1 MYGKE
6 SLTSLETTKATLV
19 TYNKSEE
26 KPLGKKRVRVVNPK
40 NGKKYSVE
48 IIVVRGSCTPLLGA
62 KASQQ
67 MRLLYINRNNILV
80 VEKQS
85 PRKVKA
91 TAISKESMLE
101 EFADVFVGEGKLEG
115 DLHLEIDPS
124 VTPVQR
130 EAESGVELS
139 SIKQW
144 ELDHM

>member
-6 SLTSLETTKATLV
+6 SLTSLEMTKATLV
-19 TYNKSEE
+19 MYNKSEE
-26 KPLGKKRVRVVNPK
+26 KPLGKRRVRVVK
-40 NGKKYSVE
+40 KGKKYSVE